1 LEQMAFSLSRDFAS
15 DNITFNTI
23 GISTYASS
31 MLDSI
36 NEKALNE
43 ARASLAKA
51 EGVQLDELVAAV
63 NFFASD
69 AARQI
74 TGQNIYFGGVR

>member
-1 LEQMAFSLSRDFAS
+1 
-15 DNITFNTI
+15 
-23 GISTYASS
+23 

-36 NEKALNE
+36 NQKALDE
-43 ARASLAKA
+43 ARALLAKPDL
-51 EGVQLDELVAAV
+51 VQLDELVAAV